1 MEVETC
7 VLCFLFSSLFFFC
20 LLVLRLPVV
29 SVNER
34 QLKAN
39 QGEYCVFFGSL
50 SVLSL
55 ALALKWRESYR
66 S

>member
-1 MEVETC
+1 MC
-7 VLCFLFSSLFFFC
+7 SMFSLFFPFFFFC